1 MHRFGN
7 RSSMA
12 APVLGVALCAC
23 LTATAQAQSARG
35 LAPIQQRLL
44 SGFASLV
51 RSNALVGNPPT
62 GGATGINPSAATNY
76 TPGANGSCS
85 PSIGNN
91 VKINQNCENVSD
103 PNLQGRSQSQ
113 NETSIAQD
121 PNAPRRMVAAYNDYR
136 RGDGTCG
143 VSFSLNGGTTWQD
156 STVPNGF
163 VRGNAF
169 GAARQYFQAAG
180 DPSVA
185 FDSKGN
191 VYLSCQMFMRGEPT
205 TTNPDLSSA
214 LYVFRS
220 TGNFGASWNF
230 PARPVVEFPDVAGAG
245 TDLLD
250 KQLLA
255 VDASPGSPF
264 QDRIYVTWTWF
275 AADGTAYIYAS
286 HSSDY
291 GEHFSAPVVVSGNN
305 AALCTNTYGIATPH
319 GNCNENQYSQPFT
332 APDGTLYVVWSNFNN
347 PVTGSDNRNQIL
359 IAKSTD
365 GGTTFSTP
373 AKVADY
379 YDLPDC
385 ATYQSGADF
394 GRACVPEKGP
404 TTNSIFR
411 ASNYPSGA
419 VDPTDANRIVVSFG
433 SYINKHSNASNGCIP
448 AGFSPSTG
456 LNLYDGVKTPGA
468 CNNDILVSV
477 STNGGV
483 TFTGTTVDPRSLT
496 SATPNTGDTS
506 DQWFQ
511 WLAFT
516 ANGQLAIS
524 YYDRQ
529 YGNSE
534 VTGYSD
540 VSVSGSKDK
549 DATNFAVARAT
560 STSMPPPTQFG
571 GSFWGDYGGLSALDQ
586 AHPVWS
592 DTRNVELFVCPSA
605 GTGSPPSTCTTT
617 LASGLL
623 ANDQDIFTVSVPVPG
638 R

>member
-1 MHRFGN
+1 M
-7 RSSMA
+7 
-12 APVLGVALCAC
+12 
-23 LTATAQAQSARG
+23 
-35 LAPIQQRLL
+35 
-44 SGFASLV
+44 
-51 RSNALVGNPPT
+51 
-62 GGATGINPSAATNY
+62 
-76 TPGANGSCS
+76 
-85 PSIGNN
+85 
-91 VKINQNCENVSD
+91 NVSD
-103 PNLQGRSQSQ
+103 PDLQGRGQSQ

-156 STVPNGF
+156 ATIPNGF

-169 GAARQYFQAAG
+169 GASRQYFQAAG

-185 FDSKGN
+185 FDTKGN
-191 VYLSCQMFMRGEPT
+191 VYLSCQMFMRGKPASS
-205 TTNPDLSSA
+205 NPDMSSA
-214 LYVFRS
+214 MYVFRS

-230 PARPVVEFPDVAGAG
+230 PARPVVEFPDLSGAG

-255 VDASPGSPF
+255 VDATPGSPF

-275 AADGTAYIYAS
+275 AADGTSYIYAS

-291 GEHFSAPVVVSGNN
+291 GEHFSAPVVVSGDNP
-305 AALCTNTYGIATPH
+305 ALCTNTYGVPTPH

-332 APDGTLYVVWSNFNN
+332 GPDGTLYVVWSNFNN
-347 PVTGSDNRNQIL
+347 STTGSDNRNQIL
-359 IAKSTD
+359 IARSSD
-365 GGTTFSTP
+365 GGATFSSPT
-373 AKVADY
+373 KVADY

-404 TTNSIFR
+404 TTNSVFR
-411 ASNYPSGA
+411 ASNYASGA
-419 VDPTDANRIVVSFG
+419 VDPTNANHIVVSFG
-433 SYINKHSNASNGCIP
+433 SYINAHSNESNGCIP
-448 AGFSPSTG
+448 DGFSPFSG
-456 LNLYDGVKTPGA
+456 QDRYVGVKTAGA

-477 STNGGV
+477 STDGGASFSGA
-483 TFTGTTVDPRSLT
+483 TIDPRSLT
-496 SATPNTGDTS
+496 SATPTSAQATS

-516 ANGQLAIS
+516 SRGQLAIS

-534 VTGYSD
+534 VTGYAD
-540 VSVSGSKDK
+540 VSVSGSN
-549 DATNFAVARAT
+549 DAVHFGVARAT
-560 STSMPPPTQFG
+560 STSMPPPTQFSG
-571 GSFWGDYGGLSALDQ
+571 EFWGDYGGLSALDQ

-592 DTRNVELFVCPSA
+592 DTRNVELFVCPTTAPGSA
-605 GTGSPPSTCTTT
+605 PSTCTTT

-623 ANDQDIFTVSVPVPG
+623 ANDQDIFTVTLPVPS